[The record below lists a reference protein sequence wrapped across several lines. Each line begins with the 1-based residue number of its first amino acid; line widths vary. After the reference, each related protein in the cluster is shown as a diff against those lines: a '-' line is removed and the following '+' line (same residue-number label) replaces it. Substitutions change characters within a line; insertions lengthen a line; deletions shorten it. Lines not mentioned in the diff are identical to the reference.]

1 MSCGWTPSTVQPTL
15 EAVPRISLTV
25 PKRMSV
31 ELVIIKDI
39 IKVIINNIKDTN
51 PLTFEPYF

>member
-1 MSCGWTPSTVQPTL
+1 
-15 EAVPRISLTV
+15 VPRISLTV